1 MSDQFLDTNRILK
14 GNDPEAIKKDDV
26 QIIDKDWISSRFM
39 VPSKDLEEIDRN
51 NRFWSSAN
59 NKFTDTSLGGNI
71 GINSRPQFTRYAD
84 IRVPGRRM
92 SRRPVSVNH
101 RTGNIGM
108 GRYYS
113 EAIDDNSQTV
123 FMEFGIPRFNSLFDF
138 FSKSVDYVDSVVA
151 NTGRSPVGYRLGQL
165 VGGVVALAAFPLITL
180 SIWFAKTAIGLMT
193 GHGAFNYYYLEPT
206 MHTYWGTVNTI
217 VTQMATEM
225 GILIPQLMDDGTSAD
240 KIGTPVTFDSKDM
253 ETLKE
258 LLPGVIGDNNY
269 IDVFA
274 IATRAQTL
282 ANRQMLK
289 DKELFDSGASF
300 KDDYV
305 GYVKEKFSLE
315 EANSAGASTMDSI
328 NSAISF
334 RKYLDKVVVGDGPYG
349 ESIEDG
355 KTNTGSTDTNTT
367 ATAPLD
373 REAAK
378 KAARFVKDSAGQ
390 YPNTKDDT
398 KLKQFAAALDSG
410 VREGG
415 AYAIFK
421 VDYTGSVSESFSNTT
436 GEIGT
441 KGMLKSLASK
451 SRDVKFSMSGGNIA
465 GQAMADAAGY
475 MKDFVMGGLDS
486 VTFGASN
493 VLQTLLGGGYIDIPK
508 KWEDSTASFPEI
520 SYSMQLTSPYGNTI
534 SQLQNIYIPLAMLLA
549 GTLPLATGRAS
560 YTSPFICSIFNKG
573 IQNIKLGMI
582 TSLSITR
589 GTSNLPFSNRWKAL
603 AVDVSFTVT
612 DFSSVLAAPVNNSI
626 FGIFSSPLEDDTGLA
641 NYIATLGSRDLLTSK
656 YAVPKAK
663 LRASRQ
669 IMGIEQALSP
679 NSWGL
684 RTGESLRGILGS
696 VGASQG
702 LSATQVN

>member
-1 MSDQFLDTNRILK
+1 MSNQFLDTNRILK
-14 GNDPEAIKKDDV
+14 GNDPEAVLKDDV
-26 QIIDKDWISSRFM
+26 PIIDKDWISSRFM
-39 VPSKDLEEIDRN
+39 VPDKDLEEVDRN

-59 NKFTDTSLGGNI
+59 NKFTDTTMGGNI

-84 IRVPGRRM
+84 IRIPGRRM

-101 RTGNIGM
+101 RTGDIGM

-123 FMEFGIPRFNSLFDF
+123 FLEFGIPRFNSLFDF

-151 NTGRSPVGYRLGQL
+151 NTGRSPIGYNLGQL
-165 VGGVVALAAFPLITL
+165 AGGIFMLAAFPLITL
-180 SIWFAKTAIGLMT
+180 SIWVAKTAIGLMT

-225 GILIPQLMDDGTSAD
+225 GILIPTLMEDGTKAD
-240 KIGTPVTFDSKDM
+240 KIGTPVEFDQQDM
-253 ETLKE
+253 DALKE
-258 LLPGVIGDNNY
+258 LMPGIIGDNNY

-289 DKELFDSGASF
+289 DRELFESGASSTI
-300 KDDYV
+300 DYV
-305 GYVKEKFSLE
+305 GYVKDKFSME
-315 EANSAGASTMDSI
+315 EKGSAGSTTMDAV

-334 RKYLDKVVVGDGPYG
+334 RKYLDKVVAPDTLHG
-349 ESIEDG
+349 EKVPDG
-355 KTNTGSTDTNTT
+355 KSNTESGDTGPAIEPTEQ
-367 ATAPLD
+367 D
-373 REAAK
+373 RK
-378 KAARFVKDSAGQ
+378 NARFVKDSTGV

-398 KLKQFAAALDSG
+398 KLKQFAASLDSG

-421 VDYTGSVSESFSNTT
+421 VDFTGSVSESFSNST
-436 GEIGT
+436 GEIST
-441 KGMLKSLASK
+441 KGALKSLASK
-451 SRDVKFSMSGGNIA
+451 SRDVKFSMSGGNLL
-465 GQAMADAAGY
+465 GDTVTDAMGY

-508 KWEDSTASFPEI
+508 KWEDSSASFPEI

-582 TSLSITR
+582 TSLTITR

-612 DFSSVLAAPVNNSI
+612 DFSSVLAAPVNSSI
-626 FGIFSSPLEDDTGLA
+626 FGAFSSALEDDTGLA
-641 NYIATLGSRDLLTSK
+641 NYIATLSSRDLLTSK

-684 RTGESLRGILGS
+684 RTGEALRGILGS

-702 LSATQVN
+702 LTGGQTN

>member
-1 MSDQFLDTNRILK
+1 MSNQFLDKDRILK
-14 GNDPEAIKKDDV
+14 GNDPHDIKKDDI

-39 VPSKDLEEIDRN
+39 VPDKDLEEIDRT

-59 NKFTDTSLGGNI
+59 NKFTDTTMGGNI

-84 IRVPGRRM
+84 IRIPGRRL
-92 SRRPVSVNH
+92 SRNKVSVNH

-123 FMEFGIPRFNSLFDF
+123 FLEFGIPRFNSLFDF

-151 NTGRSPVGYRLGQL
+151 NTGRNPIGYRMGQL

-180 SIWFAKTAIGLMT
+180 SIWFAKTAIGLLT

-225 GILIPQLMDDGTSAD
+225 GILIPQLMDDGTVAD
-240 KIGTPVTFDSKDM
+240 KIGTPFKFDTDD
-253 ETLKE
+253 LAAIKE

-282 ANRQMLK
+282 ANRQLLK
-289 DKELFDSGASF
+289 DKELFDLKASTN
-300 KDDYV
+300 DDYV
-305 GYVKEKFSLE
+305 GYVKDKYSLTEK
-315 EANSAGASTMDSI
+315 NSPGSTTMDSF
-328 NSAISF
+328 NAAVSF
-334 RKYLDKVVVGDGPYG
+334 RKYLDKVVVGDGPFA
-349 ESIEDG
+349 ESVADDAGNTSTTDGTSPKLTDED
-355 KTNTGSTDTNTT
+355 
-367 ATAPLD
+367 
-373 REAAK
+373 RK
-378 KAARFVKDSAGQ
+378 KARFVKDAKTGQ
-390 YPNTKDDT
+390 YPNTKQDDT
-398 KLKQFAAALDSG
+398 KLKQFAAALDAG

-421 VDYTGSVSESFSNTT
+421 VDFTGSVSESFSNST
-436 GEIGT
+436 GDIST
-441 KGMLKSLASK
+441 KGALKSLSQK
-451 SRDVKFSMSGGNIA
+451 SRDVKFSMAGGNVV
-465 GQAMADAAGY
+465 GDAMGDALGY

-486 VTFGASN
+486 LTFGASN
-493 VLQTLLGGGYIDIPK
+493 VLQTLMGGGYIDIPK
-508 KWEDSTASFPEI
+508 KWQDSSASFPQI

-560 YTSPFICSIFNKG
+560 YTSPYICSIFNKG
-573 IQNIKLGMI
+573 IQNVKLGMI
-582 TSLSITR
+582 TSLTITR
-589 GTSNLPFSNRWKAL
+589 GTSNLPFSNKWKAL
-603 AVDVSFTVT
+603 AIDVSFTVT
-612 DFSSVLAAPVNNSI
+612 DFSSVLAAPVNSSI
-626 FGIFSSPLEDDTGLA
+626 FGVFGTPLEDDTGLA

-696 VGASQG
+696 VTAVQG
-702 LSATQVN
+702 LTGGQVN

>member
-1 MSDQFLDTNRILK
+1 MINQFLDTNRILK
-14 GNDPEAIKKDDV
+14 GNDPEAIKKDDI

-39 VPSKDLEEIDRN
+39 VPDKDLEEVDRN

-59 NKFTDTSLGGNI
+59 NKFTDTTMGGNI

-84 IRVPGRRM
+84 IRIPGRRM

-101 RTGNIGM
+101 RTGDIGM

-113 EAIDDNSQTV
+113 EAIDDNAQTI
-123 FMEFGIPRFNSLFDF
+123 FLEFGIPRFNSLFDF

-151 NTGRSPVGYRLGQL
+151 NTGRSPVGYKLGQL
-165 VGGVVALAAFPLITL
+165 AGGIGMLVAFPLITL

-206 MHTYWGTVNTI
+206 MHNYWGTVNTI

-225 GILIPQLMDDGTSAD
+225 GILIPQLMGDGTAAD
-240 KIGTPVTFDSKDM
+240 KIGTPASFDNDDM
-253 ETLKE
+253 KMLKE

-282 ANRQMLK
+282 ANRQMLI
-289 DKELFDSGASF
+289 DRELFEAGAS
-300 KDDYV
+300 KADDYN
-305 GYVKEKFSLE
+305 GYVKTRYSLE
-315 EANSAGASTMDSI
+315 EKNSAGSSTMDSI

-334 RKYLDKVVVGDGPYG
+334 RKYLDKVVTGDGPYAEKVPEG
-349 ESIEDG
+349 G
-355 KTNTGSTDTNTT
+355 VNTGSSDTNTT
-367 ATAPLD
+367 TA
-373 REAAK
+373 AAPTDP
-378 KAARFVKDSAGQ
+378 KAARFHKDEAGQ
-390 YPNTKDDT
+390 YPNTKDNT

-415 AYAIFK
+415 AHAIFK
-421 VDYTGSVSESFSNTT
+421 VDYVGSVTESFSNST
-436 GEIGT
+436 GEIST
-441 KGMLKSLASK
+441 KGALKSLSQK
-451 SRDVKFSMSGGNIA
+451 SRDVKFSMSGGNVL
-465 GQAMADAAGY
+465 GDTVTDAMGY

-560 YTSPFICSIFNKG
+560 YTSPYICSIFNKG
-573 IQNIKLGMI
+573 IQNVKLGMI

-589 GTSNLPFSNRWKAL
+589 GTSNLAFSNRWKAL

-612 DFSSVLAAPVNNSI
+612 DFSSVLAAPVNSSVFSI
-626 FGIFSSPLEDDTGLA
+626 FSAALEDDTGLA

-696 VGASQG
+696 VGAYQG
-702 LSATQVN
+702 LNATQLN